1 MNRKQNR
8 KQLATYNESIRAHV
22 DARIRRI
29 GRTWNWLG
37 SQAESNDIACTAAIT
52 HWGNGRVQQVG
63 CGVYHALID
72 ILDAEEARMNAPIR
86 IRGAKA

>member
-8 KQLATYNESIRAHV
+8 KQLDRYNASVREGI
-22 DARIRRI
+22 DARIRKL

-37 SQAESNDIACTAAIT
+37 QQADANGIACIAAIT

-63 CGVYHALID
+63 CGVYHALVD
-72 ILDAEEARMNAPIR
+72 ILDAEEARMKSPIR
-86 IRGAKA
+86 IRREEP